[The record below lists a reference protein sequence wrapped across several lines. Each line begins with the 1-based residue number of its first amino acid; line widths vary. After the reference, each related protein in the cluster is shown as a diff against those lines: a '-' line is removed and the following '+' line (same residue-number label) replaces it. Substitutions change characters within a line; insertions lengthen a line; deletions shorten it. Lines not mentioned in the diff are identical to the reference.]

1 MISRRPFL
9 LAALGGVS
17 LLVAPL
23 RFAAAETAPTDPAI
37 TFVNRLA
44 DTAMQT
50 MVGKGVPDSER
61 AARFRTLF
69 TTEVDL
75 AEIGRRVLGRYWR
88 TATPEQQQD
97 FLRLFED
104 IVVLTWSTRFKD
116 YGGDLRHTVIGL
128 VDDGERGLTVTSR
141 VERDRQQPIT
151 LQWRLK
157 RTEGGFR
164 VVDLIVEGSSMAVT
178 YQSEY
183 ASVIRANGDRI
194 DGLLSALRNKVADLQ
209 SGSAAP
215 RN

>member
-17 LLVAPL
+17 LLVSPL
-23 RFAAAETAPTDPAI
+23 RLAAAEAPADPAAAFI
-37 TFVNRLA
+37 SRLA
-44 DTAMQT
+44 DAAMQT
-50 MVGKGVPDSER
+50 MVGKGVPDQER

-69 TTEVDL
+69 TTDVDL
-75 AEIGRRVLGRYWR
+75 VEIGRRVLGRYWR
-88 TATPEQQQD
+88 IATPEQQQE

-116 YGGDLRHTVIGL
+116 YGGDLRHTIVGT
-128 VDDGERGLTVTSR
+128 VDDGDRGLTVSSR
-141 VERDRQQPIT
+141 VERDRQQPIM

-157 RTEGGFR
+157 RIEGGFR
-164 VVDLIVEGSSMAVT
+164 VVDLVVEGSSMAVT

-183 ASVIRANGDRI
+183 ASVIRAKGDQI
-194 DGLLSALRNKVADLQ
+194 DGLLSALRAKVSDLQ
-209 SGSAAP
+209 SGTSAA

>member
-23 RFAAAETAPTDPAI
+23 RPAAAEAAPADPAVA
-37 TFVNRLA
+37 FVNRLA

-50 MVGKGVPDSER
+50 MVGKGIADSER
-61 AARFRTLF
+61 ATRFRTLF
-69 TTEVDL
+69 TTDVDL

-88 TATPEQQQD
+88 IATPEQQRD

-104 IVVLTWSTRFKD
+104 IVVLTWSSRFKD
-116 YGGDLRHTVIGL
+116 YGGDLRHTVVGL

-157 RTEGGFR
+157 RIEGGFR

-194 DGLLSALRNKVADLQ
+194 DGLLSALRRKVAELQ
-209 SGSAAP
+209 SGSAVP

>member
-17 LLVAPL
+17 LLVSPL
-23 RFAAAETAPTDPAI
+23 RLAAAESPADPAAA
-37 TFVNRLA
+37 FVSRLA
-44 DTAMQT
+44 DAAMQT
-50 MVGKGVPDSER
+50 MVGKGVPDQER

-69 TTEVDL
+69 TTDVDL
-75 AEIGRRVLGRYWR
+75 IEIGRRVLGRYWR
-88 TATPEQQQD
+88 IATPEQQQE

-116 YGGDLRHTVIGL
+116 YGGDLRHTIVGT
-128 VDDGERGLTVTSR
+128 VDDGDRGLTVSSR
-141 VERDRQQPIT
+141 VERDRQQPIM

-157 RTEGGFR
+157 RIEGGFR

-183 ASVIRANGDRI
+183 ASVIRAKGDQI
-194 DGLLSALRNKVADLQ
+194 DGLLSALRAKVSDLQ
-209 SGSAAP
+209 SGTAAA

>member
-17 LLVAPL
+17 LLISPL
-23 RFAAAETAPTDPAI
+23 RVAAVESSADPAAA
-37 TFVNRLA
+37 FVSRLA
-44 DTAMQT
+44 ESAMQT
-50 MVGKGVPDSER
+50 MVGKGVPDQER
-61 AARFRTLF
+61 AARFRALF
-69 TTEVDL
+69 TTDVDL
-75 AEIGRRVLGRYWR
+75 IEIGRRVLGRYWR
-88 TATPEQQQD
+88 IATPEQQQD

-116 YGGDLRHTVIGL
+116 YGGDLRHTIVGT
-128 VDDGERGLTVTSR
+128 VDDGERGVTVSSR
-141 VERDRQQPIT
+141 VERNRQQPIM

-157 RTEGGFR
+157 RVEGGFR

-183 ASVIRANGDRI
+183 ASVIRGKGDQI
-194 DGLLSALRNKVADLQ
+194 DGLLSALRAKVADLQ
-209 SGSAAP
+209 SGTAAA

>member
-37 TFVNRLA
+37 AFVNRLA
-44 DTAMQT
+44 DAAMQT

-69 TTEVDL
+69 TAEVDL

-116 YGGDLRHTVIGL
+116 YGGDLRHTAIGL

>member
-17 LLVAPL
+17 LLVSPL
-23 RFAAAETAPTDPAI
+23 RLAAAEAPPADPAVAFI
-37 TFVNRLA
+37 NRLA

-50 MVGKGVPDSER
+50 MVGKGVPDQER
-61 AARFRTLF
+61 ASRFRTLF
-69 TTEVDL
+69 TTDVDL
-75 AEIGRRVLGRYWR
+75 VEIGRRVLGRYWR
-88 TATPEQQQD
+88 TASPEQQQD

-116 YGGDLRHTVIGL
+116 YGGDLRHAVVGF
-128 VDDGERGLTVTSR
+128 VDDGDRGLTVTSR
-141 VERDRQQPIT
+141 VERDHQQPIM

-194 DGLLSALRNKVADLQ
+194 DGLLNALRSKVADLQ
-209 SGSAAP
+209 SGAAAP

>member
-23 RFAAAETAPTDPAI
+23 RLAATEAAPADPAI
-37 TFVNRLA
+37 VFVNRLA
-44 DTAMQT
+44 DAAMQT

-69 TTEVDL
+69 TTDVDL

-88 TATPEQQQD
+88 AATPEQQQD

-116 YGGDLRHTVIGL
+116 YGGDLRHTVVGL
-128 VDDGERGLTVTSR
+128 VDDGDRGLTVSSR
-141 VERDRQQPIT
+141 VERDRQQPIS

-157 RTEGGFR
+157 RIEGGFR

-194 DGLLSALRNKVADLQ
+194 DGLLSALRSKVADLQ
-209 SGSAAP
+209 SGSATP

>member
-17 LLVAPL
+17 LLMSPL
-23 RFAAAETAPTDPAI
+23 RLAAAESPADPAAA
-37 TFVNRLA
+37 FVSRLA
-44 DTAMQT
+44 DSAMQT

-61 AARFRTLF
+61 AARFRALF
-69 TTEVDL
+69 TTDVDL
-75 AEIGRRVLGRYWR
+75 VEIGRRVLGRYWR
-88 TATPEQQQD
+88 IATPEQQQD

-116 YGGDLRHTVIGL
+116 YGGDLRHSIVGT
-128 VDDGERGLTVTSR
+128 VDDGDRGLTVSSR
-141 VERDRQQPIT
+141 VERDRQQPIM

-157 RTEGGFR
+157 RVEGGYR

-183 ASVIRANGDRI
+183 ASVIRAKGDQI
-194 DGLLSALRNKVADLQ
+194 DGLLSALRAKVSDLQ
-209 SGSAAP
+209 SGTAAA

>member
-9 LAALGGVS
+9 LAALGGIS

-23 RFAAAETAPTDPAI
+23 RFAAADTAPIDPAI
-37 TFVNRLA
+37 VFVNRLA

-88 TATPEQQQD
+88 SATPEQQQD

-209 SGSAAP
+209 SSSAAP

>member
-23 RFAAAETAPTDPAI
+23 RLAAAESPADPASA
-37 TFVNRLA
+37 FVTRLA
-44 DTAMQT
+44 EAAMQT
-50 MVGKGVPDSER
+50 MVGKGVPDQER

-69 TTEVDL
+69 TTDVDL
-75 AEIGRRVLGRYWR
+75 IEIGRRVLGRYWR
-88 TATPEQQQD
+88 IATPEQQQD
-97 FLRLFED
+97 FLHLFED

-116 YGGDLRHTVIGL
+116 YGGDLRHTVVGV

-141 VERDRQQPIT
+141 VERDHQQPIM

-157 RTEGGFR
+157 RVEGGFR
-164 VVDLIVEGSSMAVT
+164 AVDLIVEGSSMAVT

-194 DGLLSALRNKVADLQ
+194 EGLLTALRSKVADLQ
-209 SGSAAP
+209 SGAAAP